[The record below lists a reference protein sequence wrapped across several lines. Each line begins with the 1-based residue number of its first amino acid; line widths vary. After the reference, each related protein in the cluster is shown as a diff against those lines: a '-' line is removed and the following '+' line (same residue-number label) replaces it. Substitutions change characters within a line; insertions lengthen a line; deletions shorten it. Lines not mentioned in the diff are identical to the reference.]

1 MNFASTKVRA
11 KKSRASSR
19 ESMPAKNRN
28 GLPAYQRIQST
39 IRRRID
45 AGQLHPGDSVASE
58 RDLAKLHQV
67 SLMTARHALASLE
80 REGIVERRR
89 GIGTFVAAPKIHFN
103 KLMSYTEQ
111 MSSRSLTAGSKVL
124 FAKVLENEN
133 EAAARLSL
141 PPTSSIIKLERLRHA
156 ANEPF
161 ALETCYL
168 NAAEF
173 SGLLDAPFGR
183 ESLFGILERN
193 YKVELGYADE
203 EVDATA
209 ADPRI
214 AEILSIPR
222 REPLLRIR
230 QVIYSTKGTAIMYVL
245 GFYRSDRHNLVI
257 RRFR

>member
-1 MNFASTKVRA
+1 MPPSKKPLAVPARFASPLA
-11 KKSRASSR
+11 
-19 ESMPAKNRN
+19 PP
-28 GLPAYQRIQST
+28 LPAYQRIQSV
-39 IRRRID
+39 IRKRID
-45 AGQLHPGDSVASE
+45 SSQLQPGDPVPSE
-58 RDLAKLHQV
+58 RDLAKTHHV

-80 REGIVERRR
+80 REGLVERRR
-89 GIGTFVAAPKIHFN
+89 GIGTFVAPPKIRFN

-111 MSSRSLTAGSKVL
+111 MAARTLTAGAKVL
-124 FAKVLENEN
+124 FAKIVNNEN

-141 PPTSSIIKLERLRHA
+141 PPNSGLIKLERLRHA
-156 ANEPF
+156 AGDPF

-168 NAAEF
+168 DAAEF
-173 SGLLDAPFGR
+173 PGLLDAPLSR
-183 ESLFGILERN
+183 ESLFGILERD

-214 AEILSIPR
+214 ADLLAIPR
-222 REPLLRIR
+222 RDPLLRIR
-230 QVIYSTKGTAIMYVL
+230 QVIYSGKGKAIMYVL

>member
-1 MNFASTKVRA
+1 MGRDSFQVPST
-11 KKSRASSR
+11 KSRASSGER
-19 ESMPAKNRN
+19 MRLKNRNRN
-28 GLPAYQRIQST
+28 GLPAYQRIQGA
-39 IRRRID
+39 IRKRID
-45 AGQLHPGDSVASE
+45 AGYLRPGDPVASE
-58 RDLAKLHQV
+58 RDLAKIHQV

-89 GIGTFVAAPKIHFN
+89 GIGTFVAAP
-103 KLMSYTEQ
+103 
-111 MSSRSLTAGSKVL
+111 
-124 FAKVLENEN
+124 
-133 EAAARLSL
+133 LSL
-141 PPTSSIIKLERLRHA
+141 PPTTQIVKLERLRHA
-156 ANEPF
+156 AGEPF

-173 SGLLDAPFGR
+173 PGLLDAPIGR

-193 YKVELGYADE
+193 YKIELGYADE

-214 AEILSIPR
+214 AEILAIPR
-222 REPLLRIR
+222 RDPLLRIR
-230 QVIYSTKGTAIMYVL
+230 QVIYSTTRRAIIYVL